1 MRLMDIVSLGMDY
14 IVVGIVALLFVG
26 MVFSLWYFL
35 RFKKRRAGEK
45 LDKKRLLIWAVFIIY
60 GVVVLGVTMLS
71 RGNYYGNNKIYPL
84 FYSYKDAWNDF
95 SQTEWRNIIL
105 NIFMFVPLGILI
117 PVLSKKTEKF
127 WIVYLLGAGITCCI
141 ECFQL
146 VTRRGVFELDDLLG
160 NTVGTMIG
168 YGIYRLVRY
177 SVKKRKENCKEK
189 IIQVVLFQI
198 PILIVTISFGGIFLT
213 YYIKELGNISESY
226 VLKQKNIVVTSDV
239 ELSDVSEKVMVY
251 KTDILTTSDTKE
263 LAESLFEK
271 QGTRLD
277 IKNEDVYENRALYHS
292 ENGEL
297 SVWVAY
303 KGGTFYFT
311 NYDKLFESQDEKE
324 KGAALEREELVKKLR
339 EQGFFV
345 PEKNELVAKSQN
357 TYLLS
362 VDCVIEKG
370 KIYDGFL
377 KCTYYE
383 DGSFGN
389 IEYNILQLEEYKE
402 FSIISQEE
410 AYKKLQNG
418 EFSYYRKDDTIL
430 DVRVQ
435 QVELSYELDTKG
447 FYQPVYQ
454 FEVIVDDLWTTITI
468 PAIK

>member
-1 MRLMDIVSLGMDY
+1 M
-14 IVVGIVALLFVG
+14 
-26 MVFSLWYFL
+26 
-35 RFKKRRAGEK
+35 
-45 LDKKRLLIWAVFIIY
+45 
-60 GVVVLGVTMLS
+60 
-71 RGNYYGNNKIYPL
+71 
-84 FYSYKDAWNDF
+84 
-95 SQTEWRNIIL
+95 
-105 NIFMFVPLGILI
+105 
-117 PVLSKKTEKF
+117 
-127 WIVYLLGAGITCCI
+127 
-141 ECFQL
+141 
-146 VTRRGVFELDDLLG
+146 
-160 NTVGTMIG
+160 
-168 YGIYRLVRY
+168 
-177 SVKKRKENCKEK
+177 
-189 IIQVVLFQI
+189 
-198 PILIVTISFGGIFLT
+198 
-213 YYIKELGNISESY
+213 
-226 VLKQKNIVVTSDV
+226 
-239 ELSDVSEKVMVY
+239 
-251 KTDILTTSDTKE
+251 
-263 LAESLFEK
+263 
-271 QGTRLD
+271 
-277 IKNEDVYENRALYHS
+277 
-292 ENGEL
+292 
-297 SVWVAY
+297 
-303 KGGTFYFT
+303 
-311 NYDKLFESQDEKE
+311 FESQDEKE
-324 KGAALEREELVKKLR
+324 KGAALEREELVQKLR

-435 QVELSYELDTKG
+435 QVELAYELDTKG

>member
-1 MRLMDIVSLGMDY
+1 MQDRSATYLRSIIRYCTDISE
-14 IVVGIVALLFVG
+14 LLTLVN
-26 MVFSLWYFL
+26 SEYEAY
-35 RFKKRRAGEK
+35 KNN
-45 LDKKRLLIWAVFIIY
+45 
-60 GVVVLGVTMLS
+60 
-71 RGNYYGNNKIYPL
+71 RG
-84 FYSYKDAWNDF
+84 
-95 SQTEWRNIIL
+95 SQ
-105 NIFMFVPLGILI
+105 
-117 PVLSKKTEKF
+117 
-127 WIVYLLGAGITCCI
+127 YA
-141 ECFQL
+141 
-146 VTRRGVFELDDLLG
+146 
-160 NTVGTMIG
+160 
-168 YGIYRLVRY
+168 
-177 SVKKRKENCKEK
+177 
-189 IIQVVLFQI
+189 
-198 PILIVTISFGGIFLT
+198 ISFC
-213 YYIKELGNISESY
+213 
-226 VLKQKNIVVTSDV
+226 
-239 ELSDVSEKVMVY
+239 
-251 KTDILTTSDTKE
+251 
-263 LAESLFEK
+263 
-271 QGTRLD
+271 
-277 IKNEDVYENRALYHS
+277 
-292 ENGEL
+292 
-297 SVWVAY
+297 
-303 KGGTFYFT
+303 
-311 NYDKLFESQDEKE
+311 
-324 KGAALEREELVKKLR
+324 LEQIGELVKKLR

-435 QVELSYELDTKG
+435 QVELAYELDTKG